1 MKIAFHGAA
10 RTVTGSKHL
19 LTLDNG
25 TQVLLDCGMF
35 QGMGQ
40 FTDDL
45 NGTFGFEAK
54 EVNHLLLSH
63 AHIDHCGLIPKLV
76 KEGFAGKIYCTEA
89 TRDLAL
95 LLLHDSADI
104 QRNETQIHNT
114 HRRRGDNVAEP
125 LYTLEDVEK
134 TAKLFQIVSLDEW
147 INIEDGLEVFY
158 NNTGHIIGAAGITVR
173 VKENDEPK
181 VIHFSGDVGRYHDV
195 ILQQPQCFPQAD
207 FIIIESTYGNKVH
220 EAEYR
225 SVDIIAKH
233 IKHTCVEKGG
243 KLIIPAFSV
252 GRTQELLYFLNQL
265 SLEKR
270 LPEIPVFVDSPL
282 SYETTKVI
290 KRYPALFNNQ
300 LQKVMETDDDPFDFP
315 GLYFLQDVED
325 SKQLQH
331 KTQPCIIIAAS
342 GMADAGRIRFHI
354 RDNVEFERNTILL
367 VGYCDPESL
376 GGQLMRGEKDI
387 KINGQELRVNAE
399 IEVMHSM
406 SAHGDVDDLCHYLSC
421 QETGSVSTVY
431 LVHGEFKVQEDFQK
445 KLTQK
450 GYSHVLIPE
459 QHAVYGLHETAG
471 AEAKLLL

>member
-19 LTLDNG
+19 LTLENG

-35 QGMGQ
+35 QGMGRL
-40 FTDDL
+40 TDDL
-45 NGTFGFEAK
+45 NGSFGFEAK
-54 EVNHLLLSH
+54 EVNYLLLSH

-76 KEGFAGKIYCTEA
+76 KEGFEGKIYCTEA

-104 QRNETQIHNT
+104 QRNETQTHNT
-114 HRRRGDNVAEP
+114 HRRRHDDVVEP
-125 LYTLEDVEK
+125 LYTLEDVEE
-134 TAKLFQIVSLDEW
+134 TAKRFQIVPLDEW
-147 INIEDGLEVFY
+147 VTIDEGLDVFY
-158 NNTGHIIGAAGITVR
+158 NNTGHIIGAAGITIQ
-173 VKENDEPK
+173 VKENGEK
-181 VIHFSGDVGRYHDV
+181 KTVHFSGDVGRYRDI

-207 FIIIESTYGNKVH
+207 FIIIESTYGNKLH
-220 EAEYR
+220 EAEFR
-225 SVDIIAKH
+225 SLDVLNKH

-282 SYETTKVI
+282 SLETTKVI
-290 KRYPALFNNQ
+290 KKYPDLFNEQ
-300 LQKVMETDDDPFDFP
+300 VQKVMESDSDVFDFP
-315 GLYFLQDVED
+315 GLHFIEDVEE
-325 SKQLQH
+325 SKQLQY
-331 KTQPCIIIAAS
+331 KKDPCIIIAAS
-342 GMADAGRIRFHI
+342 GMADAGRIRYHI

-376 GGQLMRGEKDI
+376 GGQLMAGEKDI
-387 KINGQELRVNAE
+387 KISGQELRVNAE

-406 SAHGDVDDLCHYLSC
+406 SAHGDMDDLCRYLSC
-421 QETGSVSTVY
+421 QEVDSVSTVY
-431 LVHGEFKVQEDFQK
+431 LVHGEYKVQEDFQR
-445 KLTQK
+445 KLEQK
-450 GYSHVLIPE
+450 GYAHVLIPE
-459 QHAVYGLHETAG
+459 QHAVYGLHETAN
-471 AEAKLLL
+471 AEA